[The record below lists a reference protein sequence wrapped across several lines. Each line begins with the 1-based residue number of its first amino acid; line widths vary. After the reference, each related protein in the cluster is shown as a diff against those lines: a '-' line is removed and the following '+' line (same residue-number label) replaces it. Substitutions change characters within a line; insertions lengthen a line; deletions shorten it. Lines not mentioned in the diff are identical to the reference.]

1 MPIWPNMC
9 DYVINASQRRP
20 HNYRNNSFTTERT
33 VWYHVP
39 RRCYYAVGSMVS
51 CINPVKNFGL
61 RLSLFLR
68 LTWPT
73 APTWRRTGKVE
84 APQGPKVP
92 MPPVPGENI
101 GWVYYLDFFE
111 QSAKMLVVCTNERCC
126 HLYLSLKSRRS
137 PASRWSRRFRSC
149 KAVRRKMLQK
159 ASTFEKRKK
168 DKYKPAFL
176 IFEDSLDWE
185 GRW

>member
-1 MPIWPNMC
+1 MC
-9 DYVINASQRRP
+9 GYVINASQRRP

-92 MPPVPGENI
+92 MPPVPGEHI
-101 GWVYYLDFFE
+101 GLSLVSLGCKKVGGLYEW
-111 QSAKMLVVCTNERCC
+111 KMLSPVFESQEQEVSCLQVEQEVQE
-126 HLYLSLKSRRS
+126 LQSRETEN
-137 PASRWSRRFRSC
+137 AAKGFNFWEE
-149 KAVRRKMLQK
+149 V
-159 ASTFEKRKK
+159 KK
-168 DKYKPAFL
+168 
-176 IFEDSLDWE
+176 
-185 GRW
+185 